1 MVMASSAVGAM
12 PARAGWFG
20 RVRMF
25 ALGAAALG
33 LSACAGTVFEPIDL
47 ADTEAPKLNH
57 GIEKPLVAVGTRFTF
72 TNPDETWEVVDHSG
86 DYVVW
91 RDNSGNELLTSYDP
105 FLPAVQW
112 SGPQESG
119 RREIRILEGGLFPIA
134 EGKTVRFD
142 VEGHA
147 DRPPSVWRAE
157 WSCAVQAKVEI
168 TVPAGK
174 ADTWPVL
181 CNRNGREEFLFHYDP
196 DIGHYVQVATFVSGQ
211 PTVRQ
216 LKVYQRGAP

>member
-1 MVMASSAVGAM
+1 MSMGNMTAGAWC
-12 PARAGWFG
+12 PPGLR
-20 RVRMF
+20 RLRMF
-25 ALGAAALG
+25 AFGAAAVTLA
-33 LSACAGTVFEPIDL
+33 ACEGTPFVPIDL
-47 ADTEAPKLNH
+47 VDAEAPKLNQ

-72 TNPDETWEVVDHSG
+72 SNPDVQWEVAAHSG

-91 RDNSGNELLTSYDP
+91 RDNSGNELLASYDP

-119 RREIRILEGGLFPIA
+119 RREISILEGGLFPIA

-142 VEGHA
+142 VKGQS

-157 WSCAVQAKVEI
+157 WRCAVQARVEI

-174 ADTWPVL
+174 ANVWPVL
-181 CNRNGREEFLFHYDP
+181 CHRNGREEFLFHFDP
-196 DIGHYVQVATFVSGQ
+196 DIGHYVQVATFVNGQ

-216 LKVYQRGAP
+216 LKVYQRGTP

>member
-1 MVMASSAVGAM
+1 MVHETVGA
-12 PARAGWFG
+12 G
-20 RVRMF
+20 RTRTGQFEKLRMF

-33 LSACAGTVFEPIDL
+33 LSACAGTVFEPVDL
-47 ADTEAPKLNH
+47 ADAEAPMLNH
-57 GIEKPLVAVGTRFTF
+57 GIDKPLVEIGTRFTF
-72 TNPDETWEVVDHSG
+72 TNPDTTWEVVDHSG

-112 SGPQESG
+112 SGPQEAG
-119 RREIRILEGGLFPIA
+119 RRDIRIREGGLFPIA
-134 EGKTVRFD
+134 EGKTVKFD
-142 VEGHA
+142 VQGQA

-157 WSCAVQAKVEI
+157 WSCTVQAKVEI

-174 ADTWPVL
+174 AETWPVL
-181 CNRNGREEFLFHYDP
+181 CNRNGREEFLFHFDP
-196 DIGHYVQVATFVSGQ
+196 TIGHYVQVATFVSGQ

-216 LKVYQRGAP
+216 LKAYQRGTP